1 MNLLGFLLGSLVLTL
16 LLPWLSKFG
25 FGRMPLDLRWRM
37 FGKDWLLPIGSLGL
51 LWLGLWVMDRLLR

>member
-1 MNLLGFLLGSLVLTL
+1 MGLIGFLLGSLVLSA

-37 FGKDWLLPIGSLGL
+37 FGKPWLLPLGSLGL
-51 LWLGLWVMDRLLR
+51 LWIGLWLVDRLLR

>member
-1 MNLLGFLLGSLVLTL
+1 MNLLGFVLGSLVLTL